1 MNVYFCNCDIC
12 MLLGIL
18 FTICEQS
25 QATKETLL
33 TPTCVWSFF
42 VANLCLIPCTETLSL
57 NTGSMISVNLCGSW
71 IVVSRES
78 FWKTQGW
85 KTSSNQAERNI
96 AWRCCEGLPA
106 PWAPW
111 PARCIARSIS
121 PSSLLILLPLPRRS
135 GGKTWLIVLLYNKS
149 WSFTQ
154 IDKF

>member
-1 MNVYFCNCDIC
+1 MYVARYLVYNLCAI
-12 MLLGIL
+12 
-18 FTICEQS
+18 TR
-25 QATKETLL
+25 ETLL
-33 TPTCVWSFF
+33 APTCVWSSAPVF
-42 VANLCLIPCTETLSL
+42 VFVFVIVFVHLCLIPCTETLSL

-111 PARCIARSIS
+111 PAHCIARSIS